1 MPNTHSTA
9 ATLLRD
15 TPLPLPLARIDL
27 PREENAVARRAQ
39 HGARSVVAPEAGRL
53 IIVSNRLPYRFEDDG
68 EGGFELERSVG
79 GLATGLGPLHEQ
91 DGNLWIGW
99 ADADAR
105 MGDDERARLAA
116 AFDERDCRAVFLDD
130 RDAEAYYEGFS
141 NSAIWPL
148 FHGFPQFTRFNEE
161 EWEAYRRVNERFCEA
176 ALAEAR
182 PGDTLWIQDYHLMLL
197 PSMLREALPDA
208 SIGFF
213 LHIPFPDYET
223 FRTLPWRDEIV
234 RGVLGADLIGFHAY
248 DYVRHFLSS
257 CRRVAGIEN
266 TSGTL
271 TVDGRVVQVDAFPLG
286 IDYARYRDAARTPEV
301 QARWRRWRPRRGTR
315 AAR

>member
-1 MPNTHSTA
+1 MPNTHFPA

-15 TPLPLPLARIDL
+15 APLPLPLARIDL

-39 HGARSVVAPEAGRL
+39 PDARSVAAPEAGRL

-141 NSAIWPL
+141 NSAICRCST
-148 FHGFPQFTRFNEE
+148 GS
-161 EWEAYRRVNERFCEA
+161 
-176 ALAEAR
+176 
-182 PGDTLWIQDYHLMLL
+182 
-197 PSMLREALPDA
+197 PS
-208 SIGFF
+208 S
-213 LHIPFPDYET
+213 
-223 FRTLPWRDEIV
+223 
-234 RGVLGADLIGFHAY
+234 
-248 DYVRHFLSS
+248 
-257 CRRVAGIEN
+257 
-266 TSGTL
+266 
-271 TVDGRVVQVDAFPLG
+271 
-286 IDYARYRDAARTPEV
+286 
-301 QARWRRWRPRRGTR
+301 R
-315 AAR
+315 A

>member
-15 TPLPLPLARIDL
+15 TPLPLPLARIDR
-27 PREENAVARRAQ
+27 PREESAAARRAQ
-39 HGARSVVAPEAGRL
+39 HDARSVVAPEAGRL

-99 ADADAR
+99 ADADAG
-105 MGDDERARLAA
+105 MDDDERARLAA

-148 FHGFPQFTRFNEE
+148 FHGFPQFTRFDEE

-182 PGDTLWIQDYHLMLL
+182 PATSSW
-197 PSMLREALPDA
+197 PP
-208 SIGFF
+208 
-213 LHIPFPDYET
+213 PF
-223 FRTLPWRDEIV
+223 RR
-234 RGVLGADLIGFHAY
+234 RSA
-248 DYVRHFLSS
+248 
-257 CRRVAGIEN
+257 RVA
-266 TSGTL
+266 
-271 TVDGRVVQVDAFPLG
+271 PL
-286 IDYARYRDAARTPEV
+286 
-301 QARWRRWRPRRGTR
+301 RPRT
-315 AAR
+315 A

>member
-15 TPLPLPLARIDL
+15 TPLPLPLARIDR
-27 PREENAVARRAQ
+27 PREESAAARRAQ
-39 HGARSVVAPEAGRL
+39 HDARSVVAPEAGRL

-99 ADADAR
+99 ADADAG
-105 MGDDERARLAA
+105 MDDDERARLAA

-148 FHGFPQFTRFNEE
+148 FHGFPQFT
-161 EWEAYRRVNERFCEA
+161 
-176 ALAEAR
+176 
-182 PGDTLWIQDYHLMLL
+182 
-197 PSMLREALPDA
+197 A
-208 SIGFF
+208 STRKNGR
-213 LHIPFPDYET
+213 HT
-223 FRTLPWRDEIV
+223 
-234 RGVLGADLIGFHAY
+234 GA
-248 DYVRHFLSS
+248 
-257 CRRVAGIEN
+257 
-266 TSGTL
+266 
-271 TVDGRVVQVDAFPLG
+271 
-286 IDYARYRDAARTPEV
+286 
-301 QARWRRWRPRRGTR
+301 
-315 AAR
+315 